1 MEHRNS
7 EVHCNCKM
15 TLDVKRGIKSASSS
29 ASGSSAALR
38 SLLIRAWRERWG
50 DVQWGIQVKSV
61 IPKGATGDSLQIPE
75 AILAQA
81 LTGPT
86 PNATILGYLRHS
98 LAAQLVSHAA
108 VLDAVAKF
116 DRFSTHPHC
125 TAALLSLVD
134 SAKSRLTSARART
147 EECVQLASALLRVVA
162 WLLRVISAS
171 LVKVEMPQSSPGPVD
186 VANAEGAVR
195 LLRFLAL
202 ESDFT
207 SAMLHVAKS
216 EDRETHSIRVVAASK
231 QVADALSASLL
242 GAKLRPEFDK
252 IAAALRSLDP
262 ARIVEKGRRGVQDNV
277 KSGYPVLQ
285 PLLAFEAVLRPT
297 SDLGVLSHHIHSIAQ
312 GRPRPHLQPRS
323 DLIINFR
330 VVTHI

>member
-1 MEHRNS
+1 M
-7 EVHCNCKM
+7 HCNCKM
-15 TLDVKRGIKSASSS
+15 TLVDVKRGVKSASSS
-29 ASGSSAALR
+29 SSGSGSSAALR

-86 PNATILGYLRHS
+86 PNATVLGYLRHS

-125 TAALLSLVD
+125 TAALLTLVD

-147 EECVQLASALLRVVA
+147 EECLHLASALLKVVA

-171 LVKVEMPQSSPGPVD
+171 LVKVEMPQSSPGAVD
-186 VANAEGAVR
+186 VANAESAVR

-202 ESDFT
+202 ESDFA

-231 QVADALSASLL
+231 QVVDALSASLL

-262 ARIVEKGRRGVQDNV
+262 ARIVEKGKRAVQHNV

-312 GRPRPHLQPRS
+312 GRPTAFTAPKRS
-323 DLIINFR
+323 KS
-330 VVTHI
+330 